1 MVWVSWF
8 TRMAESMKE
17 SGLTIEDMEEAMR
30 DFQMEI
36 FIKDT
41 ISKVRHTGRV
51 YITGSMERFT
61 MESG

>member
-1 MVWVSWF
+1 
-8 TRMAESMKE
+8 MAESMKE
-17 SGLTIEDMEEAMR
+17 SGLMTGDMEEAMR

-51 YITGSMERFT
+51 YITGSMGRFT